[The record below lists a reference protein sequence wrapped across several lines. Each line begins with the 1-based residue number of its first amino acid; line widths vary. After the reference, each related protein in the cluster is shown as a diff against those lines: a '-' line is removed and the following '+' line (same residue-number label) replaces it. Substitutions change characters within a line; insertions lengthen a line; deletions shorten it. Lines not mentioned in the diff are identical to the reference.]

1 MNTFLRN
8 TGCRSDDCGSFR
20 CRSGR
25 DDSRSAAVIPDPV
38 VQHLK
43 LSNDQVSKIQALR
56 QELETNL
63 KNIKIGGYRDGALVD
78 VIQSGKWDDA
88 KVKQQLAAFA
98 QLDQQTR
105 YYRVKYYFGI
115 NQVLTAEQREQ
126 VKRSAAGSQLSNVR
140 MLRYPAEHS

>member
-1 MNTFLRN
+1 M
-8 TGCRSDDCGSFR
+8 
-20 CRSGR
+20 
-25 DDSRSAAVIPDPV
+25 

-63 KNIKIGGYRDGALVD
+63 KNIKIGGYQDGALVG

-98 QLDQQTR
+98 QLISR
-105 YYRVKYYFGI
+105 RVI
-115 NQVLTAEQREQ
+115 TA
-126 VKRSAAGSQLSNVR
+126 
-140 MLRYPAEHS
+140 

>member
-8 TGCRSDDCGSFR
+8 TL
-20 CRSGR
+20 
-25 DDSRSAAVIPDPV
+25 AAVVMTAGLFVAAQAATTAEVPPLSQDPV

-63 KNIKIGGYRDGALVD
+63 KNIKIGGYQDGALVG

-126 VKRSAAGSQLSNVR
+126 VKKDLQQALN
-140 MLRYPAEHS
+140 

>member
-8 TGCRSDDCGSFR
+8 TLAAVALTAGL
-20 CRSGR
+20 
-25 DDSRSAAVIPDPV
+25 SAATQAATTAEVPAVSQDPV

-43 LSNDQVSKIQALR
+43 LSNDQVSKIQALH
-56 QELETNL
+56 QELEANV
-63 KNIKIGGYRDGALVD
+63 KNIKIGGYKDGALVE

-98 QLDQQTR
+98 QLDQQMR

-126 VKRSAAGSQLSNVR
+126 VKKDLQQALN
-140 MLRYPAEHS
+140 